1 MTDKKKCEK
10 NIVFFCEKCDY
21 TCSILQRWQ
30 RHTDTQKHKIL
41 TAPIVK
47 SFNCSCGKKYK
58 HRQSLFNHKQQNKC
72 NNECNIETN
81 AVNEINTIQKEDNIV
96 KNEKPEL
103 DTNELIIQL
112 LKQNQELQKS
122 LIEISKDKNNIIN
135 NNVSTHNS
143 THKTFNLNFFLNEQ
157 CKDALNISDFVDSIK
172 IQLPDL
178 ETTGR
183 MGYVEGVSKII
194 NKNLKELD
202 KCKRPIHCSDLKREV
217 LYIKDNN
224 EWAKDDVNKTIL
236 KKAIKQIAN
245 KNIQEIMTW
254 KNKYIDCDDSDSTK
268 NDLYLKIIFNS
279 MSGST
284 IEEQTN
290 NYEKITSNVI
300 KTVVIDK

>member
-1 MTDKKKCEK
+1 MTDKKKYKK
-10 NIVFFCEKCDY
+10 NNVFFCEKCNY
-21 TCSILQRWQ
+21 TCSVLQRWQ

-41 TAPIVK
+41 TDTIIK

-58 HRQSLFNHKQQNKC
+58 HRQSLFNHKQQNQ
-72 NNECNIETN
+72 CNIKTN
-81 AVNEINTIQKEDNIV
+81 TVNEIQKEYNII
-96 KNEKPEL
+96 KDENPEL
-103 DTNELIIQL
+103 NTNELIIQL

-135 NNVSTHNS
+135 NNVS

-202 KCKRPIHCSDLKREV
+202 KCKRPIHCSDLKREI

-254 KNKYIDCDDSDSTK
+254 KNKYIDCDDSESTK

-290 NYEKITSNVI
+290 NYEKITSNII
-300 KTVVIDK
+300 KNVVIDK

>member
-1 MTDKKKCEK
+1 MTDKNKYEK
-10 NIVFFCEKCDY
+10 NNVFFCEKCDY

-41 TAPIVK
+41 TAPVVK

-58 HRQSLFNHKQQNKC
+58 HRQSLFNHKQQNQC
-72 NNECNIETN
+72 NNECNIENN
-81 AVNEINTIQKEDNIV
+81 AVNAMQKEGNIV

-103 DTNELIIQL
+103 DTNELIIKL
-112 LKQNQELQKS
+112 LQQNQELQKS

-135 NNVSTHNS
+135 NNLSS
-143 THKTFNLNFFLNEQ
+143 HKTFNLNFFLNEQ